1 MGTIRR
7 EPEPPRLLPVLSDSA
22 RPPPSPDDAHSDAH
36 PDAHPDAYAD
46 TVPAGLP
53 ASDPLPSA
61 RPVTPEPAR
70 HRAAV
75 EREVLDLPAA
85 AAARARQADRV
96 QPPRAS
102 PVPQPPAPAPR
113 ADTDGFADSSFAD
126 SHFVESQFLDA
137 AELNHGGDDSGSSR
151 RCPMCGT
158 RVKRILR
165 TANDKRRWDAD
176 DWRRYRCR
184 GEDCDWQG
192 LMQASGRGRKRR
204 STPAQP
210 TVTTARP
217 RWALTLLAMLLAA
230 ALSWGAMQTLALMTG
245 L

>member
-1 MGTIRR
+1 MTA
-7 EPEPPRLLPVLSDSA
+7 L
-22 RPPPSPDDAHSDAH
+22 PPSPA
-36 PDAHPDAYAD
+36 AD
-46 TVPAGLP
+46 EPPPGPPA
-53 ASDPLPSA
+53 
-61 RPVTPEPAR
+61 
-70 HRAAV
+70 
-75 EREVLDLPAA
+75 LDLPAA
-85 AAARARQADRV
+85 AAARVRAQTARS
-96 QPPRAS
+96 AS
-102 PVPQPPAPAPR
+102 SRSAAAGPGSP
-113 ADTDGFADSSFAD
+113 DGFADSSFAD

-137 AELNHGGDDSGSSR
+137 AEFNTTGDDSGSSR
-151 RCPMCGT
+151 RCPHCGS

-184 GEDCDWQG
+184 GEACSWQG

-204 STPAQP
+204 SAPAQP